1 MKTSR
6 QLSQIFSDSSS
17 LSPKVLFSSIIADIT
32 HRGQDDQPRT
42 RHLLYASSALH
53 KLASYDKWASCVED
67 MLYDPLV
74 LQMNQFTQHHGTPTY
89 VHCCAVSY
97 YSFIIAKRLG
107 LDARSVARAGM
118 VHDLYLYDWRK
129 REGANPAD
137 HTLRHPQVALANA
150 ERRFELNDTE
160 RECIRMHMWP
170 AAPGIP
176 QHPETYVIS
185 TVDKYCACL
194 EATGAYHSIQ
204 QLRTRKIAAG
214 RAVVMQPVS
223 PAVAA
228 SN

>member
-194 EATGAYHSIQ
+194 EATG
-204 QLRTRKIAAG
+204 
-214 RAVVMQPVS
+214 MQPVS
-223 PAVAA
+223 LAVAA